1 MPRGSLRY
9 IGLAIALMMA
19 SAIAIPASGQ
29 SVSRTLVITRAAKL
43 GGQSLNPGKYTV
55 VFDEKKDGE
64 LAISKDG
71 KEILKASYKLHELD
85 KAPAESAVIF
95 AAAADGSL
103 AVRRIEM
110 KGMKTALKFE

>member
-1 MPRGSLRY
+1 MRKGSLRY
-9 IGLAIALMMA
+9 IGLAVVLMMA
-19 SAIAIPASGQ
+19 ALITIPAFGQ

-43 GGQSLNPGKYTV
+43 GGQSINPGKYTV